1 MLEAVNITKIIKSA
15 NSIILKNVSCKFLDT
30 GLYFICGKSGSGK
43 STLLNILSN
52 IDHEYDGG
60 VYFENKKI
68 KKNSHVLDKSF
79 SISFQNFN
87 LIEELTVYEN
97 LLLQNIKLGIKTS
110 KNIDELLDKFN
121 LNNIKDKKISQISGG
136 ETQRVSI
143 IRSLLKDPDI
153 IFLDEPTGSVDSVNA
168 EIIFEML
175 KELSLKKLV
184 IVVSHDLELVNKY
197 ADFIYYLKD
206 GEIQNKE
213 LFNLNCISSS
223 EIKKVKK
230 EKNVN
235 KKEFSKIAGK
245 IFTNA
250 FHNVGIFITLMISF
264 VISLALVLLNESFD
278 ILDNNIQNL
287 YFNSNYY
294 SISKKINVSEN
305 KNLSFVQ
312 VIRPEEN
319 ELQSIVELND
329 CYVDISFDYIFN
341 SCSLYIDNNE
351 VFETVIFE
359 PYFDPESQDFF
370 CNECFNESIGKS
382 NIEIKINFELNYNI
396 EGETLTNF
404 INKNYYFSNLNIKKD
419 VHLINIPVIYYPYV
433 KVKNDFAKI
442 KCNENGG
449 VTSNVYKYI
458 KNSENN
464 SDISSYKLV
473 AFERNFNRLELSPE
487 SNEIYILENRVLDS
501 WKSFKDLI
509 LSSCSF
515 VLIFNIIS
523 YIGAFCVLGFSI
535 FSRIL
540 FNKKNI
546 AILKIIGFKDEN
558 ILNSIR
564 NEVLKPIIISII
576 FNIGLVIYFLSL
588 VKYFLPIKIND
599 YLNTNLFIIIA
610 FIFIGFLIIIEF
622 FFAVY
627 KSYLQKVN
635 IKKELNS
642 Q

>member
-1 MLEAVNITKIIKSA
+1 MLEAVNITKIIKST

-43 STLLNILSN
+43 STLLNILCN

-110 KNIDELLDKFN
+110 KNIDELLYKFN

-168 EIIFEML
+168 EIIFKML

-213 LFNLNCISSS
+213 LFNLNCISFS

-312 VIRPEEN
+312 VVRPEEN
-319 ELQSIVELND
+319 ELQSIVELNN
-329 CYVDISFDYIFN
+329 CYVDVSFDYIFN
-341 SCSLYIDNNE
+341 SCSLYILLICRPM
-351 VFETVIFE
+351 TV
-359 PYFDPESQDFF
+359 
-370 CNECFNESIGKS
+370 
-382 NIEIKINFELNYNI
+382 
-396 EGETLTNF
+396 
-404 INKNYYFSNLNIKKD
+404 
-419 VHLINIPVIYYPYV
+419 
-433 KVKNDFAKI
+433 
-442 KCNENGG
+442 
-449 VTSNVYKYI
+449 
-458 KNSENN
+458 
-464 SDISSYKLV
+464 
-473 AFERNFNRLELSPE
+473 LS
-487 SNEIYILENRVLDS
+487 
-501 WKSFKDLI
+501 F
-509 LSSCSF
+509 
-515 VLIFNIIS
+515 
-523 YIGAFCVLGFSI
+523 
-535 FSRIL
+535 
-540 FNKKNI
+540 
-546 AILKIIGFKDEN
+546 
-558 ILNSIR
+558 
-564 NEVLKPIIISII
+564 
-576 FNIGLVIYFLSL
+576 
-588 VKYFLPIKIND
+588 
-599 YLNTNLFIIIA
+599 
-610 FIFIGFLIIIEF
+610 
-622 FFAVY
+622 
-627 KSYLQKVN
+627 
-635 IKKELNS
+635 
-642 Q
+642 

>member
-1 MLEAVNITKIIKSA
+1 MLEAVNINKVIKST
-15 NSIILKNVSCKFLDT
+15 NSIILKNVSCRFLDT

-43 STLLNILSN
+43 STLLNILCN
-52 IDHEYDGG
+52 IDHEYDGC

-68 KKNSHVLDKSF
+68 KKNSQVLDKSF

-87 LIEELTVYEN
+87 LIEELTIYEN

-110 KNIDELLDKFN
+110 KNIDELLYKFN

-153 IFLDEPTGSVDSVNA
+153 IFLDEPTGSVDSANA

-175 KELSLKKLV
+175 KELSLKKLI
-184 IVVSHDLELVNKY
+184 IVVSHDLELVSKY
-197 ADFIYYLKD
+197 ADFIYYLRD

-213 LFNLNCISSS
+213 LLNLNCNSPS

-230 EKNVN
+230 EKNIN

-245 IFTNA
+245 IFANT

-264 VISLALVLLNESFD
+264 VISLALGLLNESFD

-312 VIRPEEN
+312 VVRPEEN
-319 ELQSIVELND
+319 ELQTIGELND
-329 CYVDISFDYIFN
+329 CYVDVSFDYIFN
-341 SCSLYIDNNE
+341 SCSLYINNNE
-351 VFETVIFE
+351 IFETVIFE
-359 PYFDPESQDFF
+359 PYFGSESEDFF
-370 CNECFNESIGKS
+370 CNECFNGSIGNS
-382 NIEIKINFELNYNI
+382 NIEIKINFELNYKV
-396 EGETLTNF
+396 EGETLTNS
-404 INKNYYFSNLNIKKD
+404 INKNYYFSNFDIKND
-419 VHLINIPVIYYPYV
+419 VHLIDIPVIYYPYV

-442 KCNENGG
+442 KCNDNGG
-449 VTSNVYKYI
+449 VASNVYKYI
-458 KNSENN
+458 KDSENN
-464 SDISSYKLV
+464 SDITSYKLV
-473 AFERNFNRLELSPE
+473 VFETNFNRLELSTE
-487 SNEIYILENRVLDS
+487 LDDIYILENRVLDS

-546 AILKIIGFKDEN
+546 AILKVIGFKDEN

-564 NEVLKPIIISII
+564 SEVLKPIIISIF
-576 FNIGLVIYFLSL
+576 FNIGLIICFLSF
-588 VKYFLPIKIND
+588 VKYFLPIKIKD

-610 FIFIGFLIIIEF
+610 LIFIGFLLIIEL

-627 KSYLQKVN
+627 KSYLKKVS